1 MKCTE
6 LCNLY
11 KALEEHEKKELIAA
25 VKAHGGEYVFIHL
38 DIDEDEE
45 VDEEELY
52 NAPVVSG
59 SWKHMECFQDYRI
72 SRVKVETI
80 GTDLETVTIY
90 GWPND
95 PNWPDED
102 EITEV
107 AYNHLSYITSQ
118 IPETE
123 TITDIS
129 IPFEWPNPKNS

>member
-6 LCNLY
+6 LYNFY

-25 VKAHGGEYVFIHL
+25 VKAHGGEYTFIHV
-38 DIDEDEE
+38 DEDEE
-45 VDEEELY
+45 VDEDELY

-59 SWKHMECFQDYRI
+59 SWKHQECLQDYRI
-72 SRVKVETI
+72 SRVKIEVISPEVET
-80 GTDLETVTIY
+80 LKVF

-102 EITEV
+102 ELTEV
-107 AYNHLSYITSQ
+107 AYSHLSYITSS

-123 TITDIS
+123 TVKDVS
-129 IPFEWPNPKNS
+129 IPFN

>member
-6 LCNLY
+6 LYNFY

-25 VKAHGGEYVFIHL
+25 VKAHGGEYVFIHV
-38 DIDEDEE
+38 DEDEE
-45 VDEEELY
+45 VDEDELY

-59 SWKHMECFQDYRI
+59 SWKHQECLQDYRI
-72 SRVKVETI
+72 SRIKVETI
-80 GTDLETVTIY
+80 DTDLETVTIF

-107 AYNHLSYITSQ
+107 AYNHLGYITSQ

-123 TITDIS
+123 TVNDVS
-129 IPFEWPNPKNS
+129 IPFDWPNHKNS